1 MYLVD
6 PRSEGAHRPGLMSV
20 EPPNPG
26 GPLVHGSSY
35 VHGSPYAP
43 QGSGL
48 RDLFQA
54 LVRRRVGILS
64 WTLGAVASA
73 LIFTLLV
80 PKTWE
85 SDASILLASDP
96 TTPETPVIDAL
107 GWFARSGKID
117 TEMELLRSR
126 RVVRPAVERLGLHAT
141 LTGGGM
147 RGSPTEVLPSLRVS
161 QAAQPG
167 TYRLLRDGP
176 MWRLSDGESG
186 TALGGAMPGDV
197 ISVPGIEFTAPE
209 APETADFEL
218 EIVRFAE
225 AVEAV
230 QEQIFVSRR
239 AREGDLIGL
248 RCEGGSPVAAHAL
261 CKEISEGYVRLR
273 TDLQRAEASATA
285 DFLVSQADSLR
296 ARLRAAED
304 SLEAYSTAN
313 RVVALS
319 ERASE
324 ETRRLAELQAQRQ
337 NIEAQRSALSGLI
350 TEIEAG
356 SSGRYRELAS
366 FPAFLQNQAV
376 TQLVT
381 SLIELEN
388 RRAELAL
395 VRTETNPDLVAV
407 NTRIVEVE
415 NQLRQFAESYEAGL
429 GAQVQSYDRA
439 LATSG
444 RRLSSIPATQVAMA
458 RLERDASLLGD
469 LYNLIET
476 RRREAELAQAVDLPE
491 VRILDE
497 AVLPLDASAPSLPRN
512 LALGLLLG
520 LALGLAWALLREMAD
535 RSLRTPKDAER
546 ETGLPVLSSIP
557 EVPVAGPLF
566 TGMVN
571 NGTREAVENELAR
584 EAFRALTSD
593 LQYLSR
599 RMGGR
604 ELRTIVVTSARAGE
618 GKSFVAANLALARA
632 SMGAQTALIDA
643 DLRTGGVSA
652 QLGFHAAPGLKEVLA
667 GEGRL
672 PEVLRYIKV
681 NSGVSDMARSLGFL
695 PGGHSTLESNALL
708 QRPLFPDLL
717 QAIRNRFDTIVIDTP
732 PSSLLSDAI
741 SVAAWADG
749 VIVVARKGVTDR
761 EALAQTLE
769 RLRRSGANVVGM
781 VLNGTEPSR
790 RHAAYLEGYALKAAE
805 VEYV

>member
-1 MYLVD
+1 MYLLD
-6 PRSEGAHRPGLMSV
+6 PRSEGARRPGLVSV
-20 EPPNPG
+20 EPPPDG
-26 GPLVHGSSY
+26 GPVVHSSVY
-35 VHGSPYAP
+35 LHGSPYAP

-64 WTLGAVASA
+64 WTLGALASA
-73 LIFTLLV
+73 LIFTLIS
-80 PKTWE
+80 PQTWE
-85 SDASILLASDP
+85 SDASILLQADQTSP
-96 TTPETPVIDAL
+96 ATPVIDAL
-107 GWFARSGKID
+107 GWFARSGKIE
-117 TEMELLRSR
+117 TEMELIRSR

-141 LTGGGM
+141 LTGGGAQ
-147 RGSPTEVLPSLRVS
+147 GSPTEILPSLRVS
-161 QAAQPG
+161 ETAQPG
-167 TYRLLRDGP
+167 EYRLLRDGP
-176 MWRLSDGESG
+176 LWRLSEAETGNV
-186 TALGGAMPGDV
+186 LGGAMPGDV
-197 ISVPGIEFTAPE
+197 ISAPGIEFTAPE
-209 APETADFEL
+209 APAAADFRL

-225 AVEAV
+225 AVEKA
-230 QEQIFVSRR
+230 QERIFVARR

-248 RCEGGSPVAAHAL
+248 RCQGTSPIAAHAL
-261 CKEISEGYVRLR
+261 CKEVSEGYVRLR

-296 ARLRAAED
+296 SRLRAAED

-313 RVVALS
+313 RVVALG

-324 ETRRLAELQAQRQ
+324 ETRRLAGLMAQRQ
-337 NIEAQRSALSGLI
+337 DVEAERSALAGLI
-350 TEIEAG
+350 GQIEEG
-356 SSGRYRELAS
+356 STGRYRELAS

-376 TQLVT
+376 TRLVT

-388 RRAELAL
+388 RRSELAV
-395 VRTETNPDLVAV
+395 VRTENNPDLIAV

-415 NQLRQFAESYEAGL
+415 NQLRQFAQSYEAGL
-429 GAQVQSYDRA
+429 AAQVASYDRG
-439 LATSG
+439 LASAG
-444 RRLSSIPATQVAMA
+444 RRLSTIPATQVAMA

-476 RRREAELAQAVDLPE
+476 RRREAELAQAVNLPE

-497 AVLPLDASAPSLPRN
+497 AIVPLEASAPSLPTN

-520 LALGLAWALLREMAD
+520 LALGLGWALLRELAD
-535 RSLRTPKDAER
+535 RSLRTTQDAER
-546 ETGLPVLSSIP
+546 ETGLPVLGSIP

-566 TGMVN
+566 TGSVD

-584 EAFRALTSD
+584 EAFRSLTSD

-632 SMGAQTALIDA
+632 SMGARTALIDA
-643 DLRTGGVSA
+643 DLRTGGVSKL
-652 QLGFHAAPGLKEVLA
+652 LGFHAAPGLREVLA

-681 NSGVSDMARSLGFL
+681 TSGVSDLARSLGFL

-732 PSSLLSDAI
+732 PSALLSDAI
-741 SVAAWADG
+741 SVGAWADG
-749 VIVVARKGVTDR
+749 IIVVARKGVTDR

-790 RHAAYLEGYALKAAE
+790 RHAAYLEGYALRAGEA
-805 VEYV
+805 EYV